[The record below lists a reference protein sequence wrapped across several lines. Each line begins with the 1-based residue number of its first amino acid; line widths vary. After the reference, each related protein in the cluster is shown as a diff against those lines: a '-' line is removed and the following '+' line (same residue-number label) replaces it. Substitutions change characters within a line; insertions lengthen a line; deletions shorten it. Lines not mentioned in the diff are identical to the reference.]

1 MPVLLLLSGHATA
14 GGRCF
19 AAPMGE
25 NGRGTSSQM
34 VQFDNP
40 LDKMNGSQEAD
51 SEGIFDPEQPPSPA
65 ATAERTEHTG
75 KTSKKPKK
83 FPSID
88 LGSGD
93 IENSVA
99 SGISASLGKVGRR
112 TTVDENAM
120 PTPDPKV
127 TKAMLRAA
135 FDKIDA
141 DGSMELDKE
150 ERDRPV
156 LWLAQFLESY
166 DPSGV

>member
-1 MPVLLLLSGHATA
+1 
-14 GGRCF
+14 
-19 AAPMGE
+19 
-25 NGRGTSSQM
+25 
-34 VQFDNP
+34 
-40 LDKMNGSQEAD
+40 MNGSQEAD

-88 LGSGD
+88 LVSGD

-150 ERDRPV
+150 EVRLAAAEVGAIWNDNQLEQVRPIIFA
-156 LWLAQFLESY
+156 LGSENSQRNLSTSLSTHPLLNFAY
-166 DPSGV
+166 